1 MNIRTLHIVTAILEA
16 ATGLI
21 LVLVP
26 EVLLALLLG
35 IKEASTDTRSV
46 GRVAGAALLA
56 IATSSWLARADSRTR
71 AQLALVAGL
80 LVYNSLVAVL
90 LAIAGSV
97 LAMAGVLLW
106 PTVVAHSALAAWCV
120 ACLRGGP
127 RISG

>member
-35 IKEASTDTRSV
+35 IKEAATDTRFV

-56 IATSSWLARADSRTR
+56 IATSSWLARSDARTR
-71 AQLALVAGL
+71 AQLGLVAGL
-80 LVYNSLVAVL
+80 LVYNTLVAAI
-90 LAIAGSV
+90 LAIAAFV
-97 LAMAGVLLW
+97 LATAGILLW
-106 PTVVAHSALAAWCV
+106 PTVVLHSALAAWCV
-120 ACLRGGP
+120 ACLQRHL
-127 RISG
+127 